1 MSCVHIYMSIC
12 CLVTKSCPI
21 LVTLETTAH
30 QAPLST
36 GFPRQEYWSGQPC
49 PLPGDLP
56 DPGNEPK
63 SLMSPALTGRFFT
76 IEPPVKPLFEHSAHL
91 FAAFTK
97 LEKRTNT
104 FKILKI
110 KLNHILHKYRMF
122 TLDFTLLFTI
132 SIRSMYL
139 YVALLIVLSN
149 CYMDV
154 IRNGSLSFYSFI

>member
-1 MSCVHIYMSIC
+1 MSDSCNPRDYSPPGSSVHGISQARILEWVAMPSSRGSSRPREWTQ
-12 CLVTKSCPI
+12 VSNVSCFDRQI
-21 LVTLETTAH
+21 L
-30 QAPLST
+30 
-36 GFPRQEYWSGQPC
+36 Y
-49 PLPGDLP
+49 
-56 DPGNEPK
+56 K
-63 SLMSPALTGRFFT
+63 